1 MGSVNVSFLVGNLPG
16 LVQPQVLINLLWTV
30 LSTSILISKPL
41 QCYSDLLQTCATQ
54 WPVWSLCDGWSISWC
69 SCAGGLWFRVRSTQR
84 TTGKWSQELIK
95 RYGVIFLSF
104 LVILILS
111 GSLGLLFLVLWPEI
125 QGFISLLYD
134 ALPVSVHRWGL
145 AAERKSNGGLPCPL
159 STIHSDQRKFLSL
172 RVLGS
177 CRSSLPLLP
186 CDCLEAGCERTK
198 KKEKKKRWNFLHSLW
213 VLGSSFP
220 LLEPDLG
227 GFFCS
232 SVYLCNCTF
241 MGLGLPWVQA
251 SAYLK
256 KKCEAHHQF
265 SGILNS
271 VLLPQSTCYCLLS
284 RVLKYQFCAIF
295 PGV

>member
-41 QCYSDLLQTCATQ
+41 QCYSHLLQTCATR
-54 WPVWSLCDGWSISWC
+54 WPVWGLCDGWSISWC
-69 SCAGGLWFRVRSTQR
+69 SCAGGLWFRVRSTQC

-95 RYGVIFLSF
+95 RYGVIFLSSSF

-111 GSLGLLFLVLWPEI
+111 GSLGLLFLILWPEI

-177 CRSSLPLLP
+177 YGSSPPLLP

-198 KKEKKKRWNFLHSLW
+198 KKEKKKVEFPPLSLSVRVFLPSPW
-213 VLGSSFP
+213 ARPRGF
-220 LLEPDLG
+220 LL
-227 GFFCS
+227 
-232 SVYLCNCTF
+232 
-241 MGLGLPWVQA
+241 
-251 SAYLK
+251 
-256 KKCEAHHQF
+256 
-265 SGILNS
+265 
-271 VLLPQSTCYCLLS
+271 
-284 RVLKYQFCAIF
+284 
-295 PGV
+295 